1 MDKLLF
7 VSMNGAKN
15 SMRELE
21 VLTNNLANVNTTGF
35 RADATMNTPFKV
47 KAGENQSRV
56 YSKMDKVFTD
66 FKPGPT
72 INTQRDLDVAITG
85 PGFIA
90 VQSATGKEAYTRAGD
105 FELGEDGIL
114 KTHGG
119 HLVMGNSGIINLP
132 NVTKI
137 SISGDGTISGLFPG
151 APDMIPLDKIKL
163 VNPDVKE
170 LAKGKDGL
178 FYTNKGN
185 SLESDPTVNLT
196 KGALE
201 GSNVNAIE
209 VMTKII
215 DISRS
220 YEMHTNFMKTM
231 AENAIKSNQLLNSQ
245 S

>member
-21 VLTNNLANVNTTGF
+21 ILTNNLANVNTTGF
-35 RADATMNTPFKV
+35 RADATMSTPFKV
-47 KAGENQSRV
+47 KTGDNQSRV
-56 YSKMDKVFTD
+56 YAKMDKVFTD
-66 FKPGPT
+66 FKTGPMIT
-72 INTQRDLDVAITG
+72 TRRDLDVAVSG

-90 VQSATGKEAYTRAGD
+90 VQSASGKEGYTRAGD
-105 FELGEDGIL
+105 LELGEDGIL

-137 SISGDGTISGLFPG
+137 EISGDGTISGLFPG
-151 APDMIPLDKIKL
+151 APDLVPLDKIKL

-170 LAKGKDGL
+170 MAKGKDGL
-178 FYTNKGN
+178 FYSNKGS
-185 SLESDPTVNLT
+185 SLDSDSNVNILT
-196 KGALE
+196 GTLE

-231 AENAIKSNQLLNSQ
+231 AENAIKSNQILNSQ